1 MVYFIHSI
9 NEEFLTKQI
18 KLLTGDTQLI
28 EFSLEPNNV
37 IDLTNEINS
46 IDLFNDNRAFI
57 LHNANFFQ
65 IKSHK
70 FKKKELEH
78 LMHAINSTHDIIIIS
93 LSKPINF
100 KNNYVNGVFKKE
112 YIELVDE
119 DKVVNYFLNF
129 FIEHQQITIS
139 PSELNRIKYNL
150 NNNLLAIEN
159 ELIKLHNFNN
169 HGQISTK
176 SIEEFGISTVEANSF
191 NLLDLILKGDEIEAK
206 NLYEHI
212 LIGGTNPVSLL
223 GLIST
228 QIRFIYQ
235 VKILNEKHSASEITQ
250 ILKANNYR
258 VKITLKQ
265 INRYSIHHLSGFYLK
280 VAQLDYQ
287 IKSGKLNQE
296 LIIDYLLYR

>member
-1 MVYFIHSI
+1 MIYFIHSI

-18 KLLTGDTQLI
+18 KLLTANTQLI
-28 EFSLEPNNV
+28 EFSLEPNNA

-46 IDLFNDNRAFI
+46 IDLFNDNRSFI
-57 LHNANFFQ
+57 LYNANFFQ

-78 LMHAINSTHDIIIIS
+78 LMSAINQTDDIIIIN

-100 KNNYVNGVFKKE
+100 KNNYVNGILKKE

-119 DKVVNYFLNF
+119 DKVINYFLES
-129 FIEHQQITIS
+129 FINNNQIIIS
-139 PSELNRIKYNL
+139 PNELNKIKYNL
-150 NNNLLAIEN
+150 GNNLLAIEN
-159 ELIKLHNFNN
+159 ELIKLQNFNN
-169 HGQISTK
+169 NGPITAK
-176 SIEEFGISTVEANSF
+176 SIDDFGISTVEANSF
-191 NLLDLILKGDEIEAK
+191 NLLDLILKGDEENAK
-206 NLYEHI
+206 ALYEHI
-212 LIGGTNPVSLL
+212 LTGGTNPVSLL

-287 IKSGKLNQE
+287 IKSGNLNQD